1 MNSTERGVS
10 RFSSCL
16 AAALVV
22 AMAAQAAE
30 LGAVVR
36 KPKVDVYAEPKF
48 EAPRIETLKQ
58 GDTVSITEQAGLWYE
73 LKLATGRSGFIR
85 VNDVRMDPAAT
96 EGADANVRALA
107 TGQAGKGRVTET
119 AGVRGIDESD
129 LAAASLDQ
137 GQLDA
142 MVGHRASA
150 PEAKTY
156 AGAHGW
162 PATAVAFKSEARP
175 GDGAGVSAGNAASG
189 VENLVQSSGGMLGS
203 LGSTIGSL
211 LGKVKTAAP
220 KPEQEQAAEELAL
233 GPAIAGRVLGA
244 RPLWNEPGAQQRVNI
259 VGRWVASQTSR
270 PDLPWTFGVIDTP
283 EVNAFAA
290 PGGYILVT
298 RGLYELLATDSEL
311 AAVLG
316 HEISHCVE
324 RDHYNVIHKQE
335 LATLGQKSLAAEVH
349 TGTGIAQTYAR
360 EYVDKNGAIILL
372 TKLDR
377 NAEFRADQ
385 AAEIYLARSGMNP
398 MALYSVLQRMA
409 ALGEK
414 SASLA
419 ALYKT
424 HPPIDARLDQIDA
437 RGYQGLEAYVTRK

>member
-1 MNSTERGVS
+1 MRVAL
-10 RFSSCL
+10 SCL
-16 AAALVV
+16 AAALV
-22 AMAAQAAE
+22 AASAAQATE
-30 LGAVVR
+30 LTAVVR
-36 KPKVDVYAEPKF
+36 KPSVDVHAEPKF
-48 EAPRIETLKQ
+48 EATRVGTLEQ
-58 GDTVSITEQAGLWYE
+58 GATVSIAAQSGLWYE
-73 LKLATGRSGFIR
+73 LKLAGGKPGFIR
-85 VNDVRMDPAAT
+85 VNDVRVDSAAA
-96 EGADANVRALA
+96 EDAGANVRALTTA
-107 TGQAGKGRVTET
+107 QAGKGHVTET

-129 LAAASLDQ
+129 LKSAASNQ
-137 GQLDA
+137 AELDA
-142 MVGHRASA
+142 MVSHRAGA
-150 PEAKTY
+150 PAAVTY
-156 AGAHGW
+156 AGTHGW
-162 PATAVAFKSEARP
+162 TATEVAFKSEARP
-175 GDGAGVSAGNAASG
+175 GDGAGVSAAKAASG
-189 VENLVQSSGGMLGS
+189 AENLVQNSGGLLGS

-211 LGKVKTAAP
+211 LGKAKTAAP

-233 GPAIAGRVLGA
+233 GPEIAGRVLGA

-298 RGLYELLATDSEL
+298 RGLYELLASDSEV

-335 LATLGQKSLAAEVH
+335 LATLGKQTLAAEVH
-349 TGTGIAQTYAR
+349 TTGGEAQYYAR
-360 EYVDKNGAIILL
+360 EYVDKQGATIML
-372 TKLDR
+372 TALDR
-377 NAEFRADQ
+377 DAEFRADQ

-414 SASLA
+414 SARLA

-424 HPPIDARLDQIDA
+424 HPPIGARLDKIDA
-437 RGYQGLEAYVTRK
+437 RGYRGLEAYIARE